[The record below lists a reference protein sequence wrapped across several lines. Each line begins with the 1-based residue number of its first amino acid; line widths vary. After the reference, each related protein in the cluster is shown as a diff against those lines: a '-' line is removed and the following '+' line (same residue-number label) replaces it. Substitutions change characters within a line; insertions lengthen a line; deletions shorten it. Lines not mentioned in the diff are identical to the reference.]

1 MLTPDIWKTRISA
14 IEINMPALRRSPR
27 LAAIRVRQEQ
37 LTLIRDILEDR
48 LALLDQAYA
57 LKSGWISQ
65 MLREFTEKQSAL
77 DTYIM
82 KLLLHATR
90 DNRKSIMSLMVYR
103 NYSSYAIL
111 NKDIDALEETYIDM
125 LRLVNSLQG

>member
-1 MLTPDIWKTRISA
+1 
-14 IEINMPALRRSPR
+14 MPALRRSPR

-37 LTLIRDILEDR
+37 LTLIRRTLEDR

-57 LKSGWISQ
+57 LKGGWVSQ

-77 DTYIM
+77 LDTPIM

-90 DNRKSIMSLMVYR
+90 DSRKSIMSLMVYR

-111 NKDIDALEETYIDM
+111 TKDIDALEETYIDM
-125 LRLVNSLQG
+125 LILVKSLQG